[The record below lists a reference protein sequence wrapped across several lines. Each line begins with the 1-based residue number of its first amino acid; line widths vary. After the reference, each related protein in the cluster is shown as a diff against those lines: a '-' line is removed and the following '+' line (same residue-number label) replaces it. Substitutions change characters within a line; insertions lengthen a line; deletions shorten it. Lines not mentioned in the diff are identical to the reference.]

1 MTTYKTVLFKF
12 KGDSKDLETG
22 LSLEEAQ
29 AFCKH
34 DDSSSRTCMDKRKLA
49 SWGSHRSNPWFVGYT
64 EE

>member
-1 MTTYKTVLFKF
+1 MTTYETVLFKF
-12 KGDSKDLETG
+12 NGDSEVLDTD

-34 DDSSSRTCMDKRKLA
+34 GDSSSRTCMDKQRLA
-49 SWGSHRSNPWFVGYT
+49 SWGNDPKNPWFVGYR

>member
-1 MTTYKTVLFKF
+1 MATYKTVLFKF
-12 KGDSKDLETG
+12 NGDSKVLDTG
-22 LSLEEAQ
+22 LSLEKAQ

-49 SWGSHRSNPWFVGYT
+49 SWGNNPDNPWFVGYT

>member
-1 MTTYKTVLFKF
+1 MATYKTVLFKF
-12 KGDSKDLETG
+12 NGDNKVLDTG

-49 SWGSHRSNPWFVGYT
+49 SWGNNPNNPWFVGYT

>member
-1 MTTYKTVLFKF
+1 MATYKTVLFKSN
-12 KGDSKDLETG
+12 GDNKVLDTG

-49 SWGSHRSNPWFVGYT
+49 SWGNNPNNPWFVGYT